1 MAPNQLLFTQQS
13 RELEKD
19 QLINRVVYQE
29 IPPRVEY
36 SLSSHGET
44 LEHV

>member
-1 MAPNQLLFTQQS
+1 MN
-13 RELEKD
+13 KD

-36 SLSSHGET
+36 SLGKH
-44 LEHV
+44 